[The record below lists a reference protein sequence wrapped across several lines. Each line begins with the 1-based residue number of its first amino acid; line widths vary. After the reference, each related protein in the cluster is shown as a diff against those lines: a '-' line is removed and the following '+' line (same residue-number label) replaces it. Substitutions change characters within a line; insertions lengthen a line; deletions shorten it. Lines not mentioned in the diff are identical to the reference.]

1 MTREQFVG
9 VRLTRAGTE
18 HVDQRAE
25 KAGVSRSEM
34 IRRMLAYAAAKM
46 PEGWTPK

>member
-1 MTREQFVG
+1 MPRDQFVG
-9 VRLTRAGTE
+9 IRMTRAGTE
-18 HVDQRAE
+18 HIDQRAE
-25 KAGVSRSEM
+25 RAGVTRSEM